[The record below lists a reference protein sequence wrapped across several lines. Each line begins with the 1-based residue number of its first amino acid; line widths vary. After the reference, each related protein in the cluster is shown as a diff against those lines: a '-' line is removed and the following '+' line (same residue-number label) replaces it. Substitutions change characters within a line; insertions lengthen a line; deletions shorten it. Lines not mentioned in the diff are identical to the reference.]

1 MSISMK
7 STNNGGGTGEYS
19 RALIPPHFLCKL
31 SVAERTTKHKPMIT
45 QIKKFFVAAFR
56 PARDFF
62 IKHPAVLSGYIIYA
76 YFFLT
81 TMDFY
86 RDVKHSRLGPMHLF
100 ERFDALIWMWL
111 LAVVLVKVI
120 EYRHKLNEQEKLRLE
135 REKQLE
141 VKGVQLETAHQ
152 LIRTLQHQINNPLT
166 IILLYVQ
173 RALRKGEGSPESLES
188 LSQIKESAE
197 RIAATLRE
205 FANSQGIETVG
216 SPVGSLITPQ
226 KQDDPARTVDEASSA

>member
-1 MSISMK
+1 M
-7 STNNGGGTGEYS
+7 GDGEKYE
-19 RALIPPHFLCKL
+19 APPM
-31 SVAERTTKHKPMIT
+31 ATY
-45 QIKKFFVAAFR
+45 IKKMLVAIYK

-76 YFFLT
+76 YFFIT

-86 RDVKHSRLGPMHLF
+86 RDMKRSRLGPLNIF

-120 EYRHKLNEQEKLRLE
+120 EYRNRLNEEEKLRLE
-135 REKQLE
+135 SEKQLE
-141 VKGVQLETAHQ
+141 IKASQLETAHQ

-173 RALRKGEGSPESLES
+173 RALRKGEGSPESLEN

-205 FANSQGIETVG
+205 FAHAQGIETVG
-216 SPVGSLITPQ
+216 SPVGDLVTPRN
-226 KQDDPARTVDEASSA
+226 QDDTARTMDEASPS

>member
-1 MSISMK
+1 MMAIFK
-7 STNNGGGTGEYS
+7 
-19 RALIPPHFLCKL
+19 
-31 SVAERTTKHKPMIT
+31 
-45 QIKKFFVAAFR
+45 

-62 IKHPAVLSGYIIYA
+62 IRHPALLSGYIIYA
-76 YFFLT
+76 YFFVT

-86 RDVKHSRLGPMHLF
+86 RDVKNSHLKVRGIF

-120 EYRHKLNEQEKLRLE
+120 EYRNKLNEHEKLRLE
-135 REKQLE
+135 REKELE
-141 VKGVQLETAHQ
+141 LKGIQLETAHQ

-166 IILLYVQ
+166 VILLYVQ
-173 RALRKGEGSPESLES
+173 RALRKGEGTPESLDN

-205 FANSQGIETVG
+205 FAHAQGIETVD
-216 SPVGSLITPQ
+216 SPVGGLITPS
-226 KQDDPARTVDEASSA
+226 KNDDPARAMDETSSPRS

>member
-1 MSISMK
+1 M
-7 STNNGGGTGEYS
+7 
-19 RALIPPHFLCKL
+19 
-31 SVAERTTKHKPMIT
+31 VAH
-45 QIKKFFVAAFR
+45 IKKMLVAVIN

-86 RDVKHSRLGPMHLF
+86 RDVKRSRLGPMNLF

-120 EYRHKLNEQEKLRLE
+120 EYRHKLNEEEKLRLE

-141 VKGVQLETAHQ
+141 VKEVQLETAHQ

-173 RALRKGEGSPESLES
+173 RALRKGEGSAESLES
-188 LSQIKESAE
+188 LLQIKESAE

-205 FANSQGIETVG
+205 FAQSQGIETVG
-216 SPVGSLITPQ
+216 SPVGSLITPH
-226 KQDDPARTVDEASSA
+226 KQDDTTRTVDETSSS